1 MGKIV
6 NQGELSEIMGVSDV
20 SLWEWQKEGLPIL
33 RRGSRGEANEY
44 DTAEVMV
51 WWLEREM
58 RRARIRSPRDV
69 GIELDN
75 RMKEIALAEKERQ
88 LVPVDQIEPVWRG
101 RVLSAAAFLA
111 GQHSR
116 LAGILEAT
124 PGVEAK
130 RQVLRET
137 FAAFLTRMGVDGER
151 MEEELDKLLAQLPVD
166 TVEAFMRRIAGDAEV
181 ING

>member
-1 MGKIV
+1 MSVV
-6 NQGELSEIMGVSDV
+6 NKRGLADV
-20 SLWEWQKEGLPIL
+20 LGLTERTLTEWQDEGLPIQA
-33 RRGSRGEANEY
+33 RGERGQEHAY
-44 DTAEVMV
+44 DTAEVIA
-51 WWLEREM
+51 WWIEREM
-58 RRARIRSPRDV
+58 RRARIRTPRDL

-130 RQVLRET
+130 RQVLRSE
-137 FAAFLTRMGVDGER
+137 FGAFLTRLGVAGDL
-151 MEEELDKLLAQLPVD
+151 MQDELDKLLAQLPVD
-166 TVEAFMRRIAGDAEV
+166 TVEAFMRRLAGDAGV
-181 ING
+181 ANG